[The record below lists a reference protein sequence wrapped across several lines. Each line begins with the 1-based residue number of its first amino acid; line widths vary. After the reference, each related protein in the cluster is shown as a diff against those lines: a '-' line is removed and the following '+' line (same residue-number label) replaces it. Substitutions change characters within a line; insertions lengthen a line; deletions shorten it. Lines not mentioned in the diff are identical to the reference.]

1 MTLSP
6 DRWLRRLGANP
17 QARLRLFCL
26 PYAGGGTAQ
35 YRPWARL
42 LPPEVEPYALCLPGR
57 EERINERPVEHMEP
71 LLTAMAQALQ
81 PLLDRPFVLYGHSL
95 GGLLGFE
102 LAHTLRRIAGVEP
115 ARLIVSGRGAPE
127 SPPAPAIGHL
137 PDAAFVAALNQRYGG
152 IPQAVLNEPEL
163 LALFL
168 PVLRGDF
175 RLLEGY
181 SYKARPPLSCPITA
195 VGGAQDSM
203 VTADALH
210 GWRPHTQGALT
221 THLLEGAHFFIQS
234 HQGRFLEVLSAELR
248 RTPESASA
256 RP

>member
-1 MTLSP
+1 MHEFLDLTTDLNGHSI
-6 DRWLRRLGANP
+6 LVT
-17 QARLRLFCL
+17 
-26 PYAGGGTAQ
+26 GGTGSFGKRFIKTA
-35 YRPWARL
+35 
-42 LPPEVEPYALCLPGR
+42 VERYK
-57 EERINERPVEHMEP
+57 
-71 LLTAMAQALQ
+71 
-81 PLLDRPFVLYGHSL
+81 
-95 GGLLGFE
+95 
-102 LAHTLRRIAGVEP
+102 P

-234 HQGRFLEVLSAELR
+234 HQGRFLDLQSSELR
-248 RTPESASA
+248 RTAELASS

>member
-6 DRWLRRLGANP
+6 DRWLRRLSKNP

-26 PYAGGGTAQ
+26 PYAGGGTSQ

-42 LPPEVEPYALCLPGR
+42 LPPDVETYALCLPGR
-57 EERINERPVEHMEP
+57 EERISERPIERMEP
-71 LLTAMAQALQ
+71 LLTAMAHALQ

-102 LAHTLRRIAGVEP
+102 LAHTLRRSVGLEP
-115 ARLIVSGRGAPE
+115 ARLIVSGRSAPE
-127 SPPAPAIGHL
+127 SQPAPRIGHL
-137 PDAAFVAALNQRYGG
+137 ADAEFIAALNQRYGG

-175 RLLEGY
+175 RVLE
-181 SYKARPPLSCPITA
+181 SYHYEARPPLSCPITA
-195 VGGAQDSM
+195 VSGTQDSM
-203 VTADALH
+203 IPAEAIH
-210 GWRPHTQGALT
+210 GWRSHTQAGLS
-221 THLLEGAHFFIQS
+221 THFLEGAHFFIQS

-248 RTPESASA
+248 RTPESAGA